1 MDIFLNR
8 EELKALL
15 GFLII
20 YTSSALILMIIIAI
34 LYHNNETNKN
44 MFLNWKVLSS
54 YFVAFLIMFVNSA
67 FIYKHIYMNQIGMI
81 DALGYI
87 FVPILSFVFLS
98 EKLNAKQI
106 VGIVLIVIGVLL
118 YSI

>member
-1 MDIFLNR
+1 MNR
-8 EELKALL
+8 YLLYGALAVFVASVAQLLLK
-15 GFLII
+15 
-20 YTSSALILMIIIAI
+20 SSAED
-34 LYHNNETNKN
+34 HNETNKN
-44 MFLNWKVLSS
+44 MFLNWKVITS